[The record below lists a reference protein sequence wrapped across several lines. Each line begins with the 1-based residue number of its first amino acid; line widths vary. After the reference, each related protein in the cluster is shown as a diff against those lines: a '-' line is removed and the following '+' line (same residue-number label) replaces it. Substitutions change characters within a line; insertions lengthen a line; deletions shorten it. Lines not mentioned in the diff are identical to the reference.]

1 MAQRRRRRSGPRSE
15 ATDDTVIAD
24 EPTGEVTSDSQSE
37 VDDSEP
43 ATRTRR
49 VAVIHGPNLNL
60 LGTREPH
67 IYGTTTLDQ
76 INDRLRDLA
85 NDLGAE
91 VSFFQSQRE
100 GALIEHV
107 HALRG
112 RCDGIVIN
120 AAGYSHTSVALRDAL
135 AGVGI
140 PFVEVH
146 LTNVYAREPFRRH
159 SALADAARGVIV
171 GFGALSYEL
180 ALGALLHED

>member
-1 MAQRRRRRSGPRSE
+1 MARRRRHSEQDTEQPRE
-15 ATDDTVIAD
+15 AAD
-24 EPTGEVTSDSQSE
+24 AEEEGELAR
-37 VDDSEP
+37 P
-43 ATRTRR
+43 PRR
-49 VAVIHGPNLNL
+49 IGVIHGPNLNL

-67 IYGTTTLDQ
+67 IYGTTTLEQ
-76 INDRLRDLA
+76 INDRLKDLA

-91 VSFFQSQRE
+91 ITFFQSARE
-100 GALIEHV
+100 GALIEHI

-120 AAGYSHTSVALRDAL
+120 AAGYSHTSIAIRDAL
-135 AGVGI
+135 VGVGI

-146 LTNVYAREPFRRH
+146 LTNVYAREPMRHH

>member
-1 MAQRRRRRSGPRSE
+1 MATRRRKRRTGDEIIE
-15 ATDDTVIAD
+15 AAD
-24 EPTGEVTSDSQSE
+24 ILDGEDG
-37 VDDSEP
+37 EP
-43 ATRTRR
+43 ASVPAHRTRR

-85 NDLGAE
+85 RDLGAE
-91 VSFFQSQRE
+91 ISFFQSARE

-107 HALRG
+107 HTLRG

-120 AAGYSHTSVALRDAL
+120 AAGYSHTSIALRDAL
-135 AGVGI
+135 AAVSI

-146 LTNVYAREPFRRH
+146 LTNVYARESYRHH

-180 ALGALLHED
+180 ALGALLHDD

>member
-1 MAQRRRRRSGPRSE
+1 MARKRRREDGDTDVTGHDEADVEGELARPPRR
-15 ATDDTVIAD
+15 I
-24 EPTGEVTSDSQSE
+24 
-37 VDDSEP
+37 
-43 ATRTRR
+43 
-49 VAVIHGPNLNL
+49 AVIHGPNLNL

-76 INDRLRDLA
+76 INDRLKDLA
-85 NDLGAE
+85 DDLGAQIT
-91 VSFFQSQRE
+91 FFQSARE

-107 HALRG
+107 HSLLG

-120 AAGYSHTSVALRDAL
+120 AAGYSHTSIALRDAL

-146 LTNVYAREPFRRH
+146 LTNVYAREPMRHH
-159 SALADAARGVIV
+159 SALADVARGVIV